1 MGPDAVANPIP
12 HRHVPPTFLPAK
24 SADTPVAFHS
34 IDALAVHLL
43 QLRPGC
49 PLELLPQQCSRNG
62 QPEFPVVAVFALRP
76 IKARAFKARLA
87 AIRAGEP
94 DPGPDGNGGD
104 GPLVFADD
112 WLGWTAG
119 EWGEDPAELAA
130 ALRRMASA
138 GGLAA

>member
-1 MGPDAVANPIP
+1 MADSIRRDPIP
-12 HRHVPPTFLPAK
+12 HRHTPPTFLPAG
-24 SADTPVAFHS
+24 SPDTPVAFHS
-34 IDALAVHLL
+34 VEALAVHLL

-62 QPEFPVVAVFALRP
+62 EAEFPVVAVFALRP

-94 DPGPDGNGGD
+94 DPGPDGDGGD
-104 GPLVFADD
+104 GPPVFTDD

-119 EWGEDPAELAA
+119 EHGEDPAALAA
-130 ALRRMASA
+130 AIARMASA

>member
-1 MGPDAVANPIP
+1 MADPIP
-12 HRHVPPTFLPAK
+12 HRHVPPSFLPAK

-49 PLELLPQQCSRNG
+49 PLELLPQQCSRDG

-94 DPGPDGNGGD
+94 DDDDGQGGA
-104 GPLVFADD
+104 PMFTDD
-112 WLGWTAG
+112 WLGWAAG
-119 EWGEDPAELAA
+119 ERGEDPAELAA

>member
-1 MGPDAVANPIP
+1 MTAPSQDGATRP
-12 HRHVPPTFLPAK
+12 RHTPPTFLPAG
-24 SADTPVAFHS
+24 ATDAPVAFHS
-34 IDALAVHLL
+34 VDALAVHLL

-49 PLELLPQQCSRNG
+49 PLELLPQQCSRDG

-76 IKARAFKARLA
+76 VKARAFKARLA

-94 DPGPDGNGGD
+94 DDDDGQGGP
-104 GPLVFADD
+104 PMFTDD

-119 EWGEDPAELAA
+119 ERGEDPADLAA
-130 ALRRMASA
+130 AIARMASA